1 MASLFIGGIVNT
13 PFGLSSI
20 TSIEKN
26 QIVCKPLEWKLAQN
40 QIPTFYLNPNDIK
53 PIRNVSNVNSYTKKQ
68 FVMSNYGIGQLNK
81 KRKSDGICEVS
92 LVDWT
97 LANGKNP
104 TLYCKLDNIQKF
116 NAGDRMITKETT
128 IVKEDPR
135 ERIKKLITDAIASK
149 EKATSLFKQEKFEE
163 AKEEYI
169 KAIQVT
175 QYLGDDIDN
184 DDRATLFEFTVPCH
198 NNVALCCINLKKYEE
213 GVLFA
218 KNSLTMVKAME
229 ARVPDSLVWQCLLKR
244 GMTEEKV
251 FIETKKKSLFLMGKG
266 NLLKKNYE
274 DAIVQLE
281 EALSLIA
288 GDQSKAADASKIRE
302 LLIQAK
308 KYSKKESMKEK
319 STWSKAFEANK
330 KLEDDSHEKVTS
342 ATSSPKPKDKPISQN
357 GDKNGSNIFNIDM
370 KKILSDITGKNNNN
384 DDDDKN
390 KIIKFDDSTYS
401 WILGLV
407 IISIGGLGF
416 WAARFRFRKY

>member
-13 PFGLSSI
+13 PFGISSI

-26 QIVCKPLEWKLAQN
+26 DNGRVEQIVCKPLEWKLAQN

-251 FIETKKKSLFLMGKG
+251 FIE
-266 NLLKKNYE
+266 
-274 DAIVQLE
+274 
-281 EALSLIA
+281 
-288 GDQSKAADASKIRE
+288 
-302 LLIQAK
+302 
-308 KYSKKESMKEK
+308 
-319 STWSKAFEANK
+319 
-330 KLEDDSHEKVTS
+330 
-342 ATSSPKPKDKPISQN
+342 
-357 GDKNGSNIFNIDM
+357 
-370 KKILSDITGKNNNN
+370 
-384 DDDDKN
+384 
-390 KIIKFDDSTYS
+390 II
-401 WILGLV
+401 GLCG
-407 IISIGGLGF
+407 IWYRSCRTIPP
-416 WAARFRFRKY
+416 